1 MRDRAL
7 ADWRPYAAR
16 DGLQADAV
24 LVRGEDLDLFAGV
37 LCRFLGEGVR
47 ELFLKTA
54 ASSGE
59 ADFGFFG
66 RGFWIDQPIAFSASQ
81 PRCGATDVRPSSPA
95 IQFATLR
102 LDHRW
107 RSIATA
113 RSQSPPSGGGSLR
126 RVCNFSSRPGFRI
139 VADAPL
145 RRRKSPRASG
155 PSALYRASNCSIHR
169 SPNAVVT
176 RFHEFVDKSGG

>member
-1 MRDRAL
+1 MPVRDRAL

-37 LCRFLGEGVR
+37 LCRLLGEGVR
-47 ELFLKTA
+47 ELFLKAA

-81 PRCGATDVRPSSPA
+81 PRCGATDLRPSSPA

-102 LDHRW
+102 LDH
-107 RSIATA
+107 
-113 RSQSPPSGGGSLR
+113 SPPSGGGSPR
-126 RVCNFSSRPGFRI
+126 RGRNFSSRPGFRI

-169 SPNAVVT
+169 SPNAVVAAT
-176 RFHEFVDKSGG
+176 CEMV

>member
-107 RSIATA
+107 RSIAKPA
-113 RSQSPPSGGGSLR
+113 IGRRLAKAGVQFFEQAGLQDRCRCAIAAAQIAKSLR
-126 RVCNFSSRPGFRI
+126 AFGVVPGEQLFDPSL
-139 VADAPL
+139 AK
-145 RRRKSPRASG
+145 RRRH
-155 PSALYRASNCSIHR
+155 AL
-169 SPNAVVT
+169 P
-176 RFHEFVDKSGG
+176 